1 MRTRGGAERERES
14 RGKLSLSGAR
24 ARALVCC
31 RLRHTGRDS
40 SDPTSAGASPCPSAL
55 PSVFADYI

>member
-24 ARALVCC
+24 ARSRVLQAAA
-31 RLRHTGRDS
+31 H
-40 SDPTSAGASPCPSAL
+40 GARQ
-55 PSVFADYI
+55 F